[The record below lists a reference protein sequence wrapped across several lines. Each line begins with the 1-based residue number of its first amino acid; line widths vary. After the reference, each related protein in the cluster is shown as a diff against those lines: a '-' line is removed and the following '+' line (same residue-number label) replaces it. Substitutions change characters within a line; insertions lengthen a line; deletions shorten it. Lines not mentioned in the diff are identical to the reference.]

1 MTRNGTDIEARGAK
15 RLLAR
20 VLRVPLFTKLVV
32 VDSAV
37 AVAAVLAGAWMA
49 RRTVGMSLDLFAE
62 PGLALA
68 AAIAAVA
75 TIAINA
81 VIVRLALRPLRIL
94 ERTADRVAG
103 GDTAARAPVSAFAD
117 RDFAR
122 VVETFNNVLD
132 AAESNRRRLREVA
145 ARSLHAAE
153 EERKRIA
160 LELHDGIAQTL
171 AAMRV
176 RLRLRLAH
184 AGSGSDVAV
193 DEIVA
198 LSEDL
203 GTAIEEVRRIALGLR
218 PPALD
223 VLGLGPAIESLARSV
238 ADSARLRVD
247 VHADV
252 NGGRIGPEAQLAIY
266 RILQEALA
274 NVVHHADARTVKVRL
289 VSSNGHA
296 ELLVEDDGRGFTAA
310 ERLAGP
316 GSLGLLG
323 MQERAAYVGGR
334 VEITS
339 TPGAGTRVMAGIP
352 FS

>member
-1 MTRNGTDIEARGAK
+1 
-15 RLLAR
+15 
-20 VLRVPLFTKLVV
+20 VLRVPLFIKLIVA
-32 VDSAV
+32 DSAV
-37 AVAAVLAGAWMA
+37 AVAAVLVGAWLA
-49 RRTVGMSLDLFAE
+49 RRAVGMQFDLFAE

-68 AAIAAVA
+68 ATLAALV
-75 TIAINA
+75 TIGVNA
-81 VIVRLALRPLRIL
+81 LIVRLALRPIHIL
-94 ERTADRVAG
+94 ERTADRVAD
-103 GDTAARAPVSAFAD
+103 GDTSARAPVSAFAD

-132 AAESNRRRLREVA
+132 AAESNRRRLRKVA
-145 ARSLHAAE
+145 ARSMHAAE

-160 LELHDGIAQTL
+160 QELHDGIAQTL

-176 RLRLRLAH
+176 RLRLAH
-184 AGSGSDVAV
+184 VGSGPDLDVT
-193 DEIVA
+193 EIEA
-198 LSEDL
+198 LSEGL
-203 GTAIEEVRRIALGLR
+203 GAAIEEVRSIALGLR

-223 VLGLGPAIESLARSV
+223 VLGLGPAVESLARSV
-238 ADSARLRVD
+238 ARAARLRVE
-247 VHADV
+247 VHANVTDKHV
-252 NGGRIGPEAQLAIY
+252 VPEAQLAIY

-274 NVVHHADARTVKVRL
+274 NVVHHAEARSIHVRL
-289 VSSNGHA
+289 ETSNGHA

-334 VEITS
+334 VEIKS
-339 TPGAGTRVMAGIP
+339 TPGAGTRVLAEIP

>member
-1 MTRNGTDIEARGAK
+1 MDARGAT

-20 VLRVPLFTKLVV
+20 VLRVPLFAKIVV
-32 VDSAV
+32 VDSVV
-37 AVAAVLAGAWMA
+37 AIAAVLAGAWLA
-49 RRTVGMSLDLFAE
+49 RRTAGLQLDLFAE

-68 AAIAAVA
+68 ATIAAVA
-75 TIAINA
+75 TIGINI

-103 GDTAARAPVSAFAD
+103 GDSSARAEVSAFAD

-122 VVETFNNVLD
+122 VVNTFNNVLD
-132 AAESNRRRLREVA
+132 TAESNRGRLREVA

-184 AGSGSDVAV
+184 VGSGPDVDVA
-193 DEIVA
+193 DMVA

-203 GTAIEEVRRIALGLR
+203 GTAIEEVRSIALGLR

-223 VLGLGPAIESLARSV
+223 VLGLGTAVESLARSV
-238 ADSARLRVD
+238 AQSAKLRID

-252 NGGRIGPEAQLAIY
+252 NGSRIVPEAQLAIY

-274 NVVHHADARTVKVRL
+274 NVVHHADARAVNVRL
-289 VSSNGHA
+289 VTSNGHA
-296 ELLVEDDGRGFTAA
+296 RLLVEDDGRGFTAA
-310 ERLAGP
+310 QRLAGP
-316 GSLGLLG
+316 GGLGLLG

-334 VEITS
+334 VEINS
-339 TPGAGTRVMAGIP
+339 TPGAGTRVTAEIP
-352 FS
+352 LS